1 MKTKFFHSQD
11 GMRRMQRFG
20 LRRRR
25 EEAGPEIPLFPK
37 VLGMDPSH
45 ERRKERRRKRRIS
58 FLSFPGWN
66 PQFSPNSSPA
76 SVRSELRPPKVHR
89 RSHFLEALPGAV
101 KAAATA
107 AAAVQTFLP
116 PPPPPFCPGTLESRC
131 PARPMGAENGRG
143 GRRTGSID
151 KTVNVSLQGFP

>member
-1 MKTKFFHSQD
+1 
-11 GMRRMQRFG
+11 MRRMQRFG
-20 LRRRR
+20 RRRR
-25 EEAGPEIPLFPK
+25 SKEAGPEIPLFPK

-116 PPPPPFCPGTLESRC
+116 PFPPSFLSRDSRKPLSRPTNGSGERAGRTADGEHRQNSEC
-131 PARPMGAENGRG
+131 VFARFPLI
-143 GRRTGSID
+143 RTS
-151 KTVNVSLQGFP
+151 QP